1 MEDISLHMRC
11 LPGHMKAAF
20 MPTIVNFPTIVQE
33 ALAVFGDVFETEAAR
48 RHFAEYL
55 TGLIVAERKTVS
67 GINREFAL
75 TTDQACLN
83 RWLTEVEWN
92 VAVLNDR
99 RLAWL
104 QQAPQTRYSPRGVI
118 AIDNT
123 LVDHEGKLIEDV
135 GWFWDHANERHIIAH
150 DYLISNY
157 VCTSGA
163 HYPIEWRRFKKR
175 DACTAEAFKDH
186 TALCIELLDDV
197 VQRAIPGDF
206 TFDSYCTST
215 KVLNHIQSKQRA
227 YVGDLKLNRKV
238 VYMGREQKLQDVARQ
253 IPWEAKKPVRM
264 GSTRYWYFSKQMRL
278 PEVTHPVRIVL
289 FWRERDD
296 QEASKAL
303 VSNRLGW
310 EVIRIVLVYRHR
322 WTGTET
328 FHRDGKQQLGLGDCQ
343 VRSGEGQT
351 RHVYLVSTAYRLLMR
366 SLGQS
371 RVQDWARRTLTPI
384 GEACRAVKAE
394 TLERVVDWIVEKLPV
409 EHWSVPEIKASLA
422 QS

>member
-1 MEDISLHMRC
+1 
-11 LPGHMKAAF
+11 
-20 MPTIVNFPTIVQE
+20 MPAIVDFPTVVQE
-33 ALAVFGDVFETEAAR
+33 ALVIFGELFDTEPAR

-55 TGLIVAERKTVS
+55 TGLIVAENKTVS

-75 TTDQACLN
+75 TTDQSCLN
-83 RWLTEVEWN
+83 RWLTEVEWD
-92 VAVLNDR
+92 VTALNDR

-104 QQAPQTRYSPRGVI
+104 QQAPQTRYSGRGVI

-123 LVDHEGKLIEDV
+123 LVTHEGKLIEDV
-135 GWFWDHANERHIIAH
+135 GWFWDHADERHVIAH
-150 DYLISNY
+150 DYIISNY
-157 VCTSGA
+157 VCPSRA

-175 DACTAEAFKDH
+175 DTCPAQEFKDH
-186 TALCIELLDDV
+186 TELCIELIEDALK
-197 VQRAIPGDF
+197 RGIPGAF
-206 TFDSYCTST
+206 TFDSYFTSAQ
-215 KVLNHIQSKQRA
+215 VLNHLQSKQAA

-238 VYMGREQKLQDVARQ
+238 VYAGREQKLQDVARQ
-253 IPWEAKKPVRM
+253 IPWAAKKPVRV
-264 GSTRYWYFSKQMRL
+264 GSRRYWYFSKQMRI
-278 PEVTHPVRIVL
+278 PDVGHPVRIVL

-310 EVIRIVLVYRHR
+310 EVIRMVLVYRHR

-351 RHVYLVSTAYRLLMR
+351 RHVYLVSAAYSLLMR
-366 SLGQS
+366 SLQQS
-371 RVQDWARRTLTPI
+371 RAQDWARRTLTTI

-394 TLERVVDWIVEKLPV
+394 TLERMIDWVVDKLTV
-409 EHWSVPEIKASLA
+409 DHWSIADIKAVLVYS
-422 QS
+422 

>member
-1 MEDISLHMRC
+1 
-11 LPGHMKAAF
+11 MKAAF
-20 MPTIVNFPTIVQE
+20 MPTIVDFPTIVQE
-33 ALAVFGDVFETEAAR
+33 ALVVFGNVFATEAAR

-55 TGLIVAERKTVS
+55 TGLMIAERKTVS

-75 TTDQACLN
+75 TTDQSCLN
-83 RWLTEVEWN
+83 RWLTEVQWD
-92 VAVLNDR
+92 VQTLNDR

-104 QQAPQTRYSPRGVI
+104 QQAPQTRYSSRGVI

-135 GWFWDHANERHIIAH
+135 GWCWDHADERHVIAH

-157 VCTSGA
+157 VCPSGA

-175 DACTAEAFKDH
+175 DACPAGTFKDH
-186 TALCIELLDDV
+186 TALCIELIDDA

-206 TFDSYCTST
+206 TFDSYFTST
-215 KVLNHIQSKQRA
+215 KVLNHLQSTQRA

-238 VYMGREQKLQDVARQ
+238 VYAGHEQKLQEVARQ

-264 GSTRYWYFSKQMRL
+264 GSRRYWYFSKQMRI
-278 PEVTHPVRIVL
+278 PDVTHPVRIVL

-296 QEASKAL
+296 AEASKAL

-351 RHVYLVSTAYRLLMR
+351 RHVYLVSTAYSLLMR
-366 SLGQS
+366 SLPQV
-371 RVQDWARRTLTPI
+371 RPQHWARRTLTTI

-394 TLERVVDWIVEKLPV
+394 TLERVIDWIVEKFTV
-409 EHWSVPEIKASLA
+409 EHWAVPEIKAVLV